1 MRNPMQL
8 KAKLKNISKETG
20 ISAQLVLQNYMLERL
35 LERIS
40 LSEYRHNFILKGGF
54 LIASIVGLN
63 TRATMDMDVT
73 LKGLPLNEQLL
84 LEMFE
89 KICEVKTEDP
99 FDFEITNVNEIREG
113 DTYTGYKVSL
123 IGKYPPMAVPIK
135 LDVTTGDRITP
146 KEISFSYEMLF
157 DEGYLEVLAYN
168 VETILAEKLETI
180 ISRSDQNSR
189 PRDFYDV
196 YILSKLKWEYIDFEV
211 LSKALDMTSSYR
223 GTQSVMKDYSSVLS
237 AIRISKDM
245 NGYWLRYQ
253 KDFDYALGLTFEEV
267 IDSVSKVLG
276 EIL

>member
-1 MRNPMQL
+1 MKNPMQL
-8 KAKLKNISKETG
+8 KAKIKNISKETG

-40 LSEYRHNFILKGGF
+40 LSEYKHNFILKGGF

-89 KICEVKTEDP
+89 KICKVKTDDP
-99 FDFEITNVNEIREG
+99 FDFEITKVSEIREG

-123 IGKYPPMAVPIK
+123 IGKYSPMTVPIK

-180 ISRSDQNSR
+180 ISRSDQNTR

-196 YILSKLKWEYIDFEV
+196 YILSKLKWEYIDFKV
-211 LSKALDMTSSYR
+211 LSKALNMTSSYR
-223 GTQSVMKDYSSVLS
+223 GTQSMMKDYISVINT
-237 AIRISKDM
+237 IRNSKDM
-245 NGYWLRYQ
+245 NEYWLRYQ
-253 KDFDYALGLTFEEV
+253 KDFDYAIGLTFEDVLDEAL
-267 IDSVSKVLG
+267 KVLG
-276 EIL
+276 QIL

>member
-1 MRNPMQL
+1 MKNPMQL
-8 KAKLKNISKETG
+8 KAKIKNISKETG

-40 LSEYRHNFILKGGF
+40 LSEYKHNFILKGGF

-89 KICEVKTEDP
+89 KICKVKTDDP
-99 FDFEITNVNEIREG
+99 FDFEITKVSEIREG

-123 IGKYPPMAVPIK
+123 IGKYPPMTVPIK

-180 ISRSDQNSR
+180 ISRSDQNTR

-196 YILSKLKWEYIDFEV
+196 YILSKLKWEYIDFKV
-211 LSKALDMTSSYR
+211 LSKALNMTSSYR
-223 GTQSVMKDYSSVLS
+223 GTQSMMKDYISVINT
-237 AIRISKDM
+237 IRNSKDM
-245 NGYWLRYQ
+245 NEYWLRYQ
-253 KDFDYALGLTFEEV
+253 KDFDYAIGLTFEDVLDEV
-267 IDSVSKVLG
+267 LKVLG
-276 EIL
+276 QIL

>member
-1 MRNPMQL
+1 MQL
-8 KAKLKNISKETG
+8 KAKIKNISKETG

-40 LSEYRHNFILKGGF
+40 LSEYKHNFILKGGF

-89 KICEVKTEDP
+89 KICKVKTDDP
-99 FDFEITNVNEIREG
+99 FDFEITKVSEIREG

-123 IGKYPPMAVPIK
+123 IGKYPPMTVPIK

-180 ISRSDQNSR
+180 ISRSDQNTR

-196 YILSKLKWEYIDFEV
+196 YILSKLKWEYIDFKV
-211 LSKALDMTSSYR
+211 LSKALNMTSSYR
-223 GTQSVMKDYSSVLS
+223 GTQSMMKDYISVINT
-237 AIRISKDM
+237 IRNSKDM
-245 NGYWLRYQ
+245 NEYWLRYQ
-253 KDFDYALGLTFEEV
+253 KDFDYAIGLTFEDVLDEV
-267 IDSVSKVLG
+267 LKVLG
-276 EIL
+276 QIL